1 MKKKNVLIRKFR
13 LIPLGLLLVVFVLG
27 VPTLFNSCGD
37 TDVEMIK
44 TSMSG
49 KLEDLSSY
57 FAQGEILIND
67 PLHDKAREYKVNEW
81 YLAPDKLKLEIYPAD
96 EGPKKGQI
104 FVSKQGEVQI
114 YNPLINEKIELPPP
128 SEAAVGNKFSFLL
141 YEKFKNLASEDFEIE
156 AMGDQYEL
164 TQRDKNFSYEIIVSE
179 AKKGFFGSEMV
190 IDQIKFYSGS
200 TDTEPDL
207 IYSLH
212 GVDYDLQ
219 IEEETFDLEKEQK
232 AQKELEEDVQVKEIK
247 DIEEEAVCYID
258 QTGPGGLQELE
269 FEVLTVDH
277 PSFEILHLGV
287 CGDMEQASIKY
298 TGKEGSLAF
307 TQKVTEMTNNEEG
320 KKDNN
325 REFIPSDYENILKW
339 YEDEMKYHL
348 IGDFD
353 KSQLIEMAENIKKL
367 EL

>member
-1 MKKKNVLIRKFR
+1 MKKRNVLIGKFR
-13 LIPLGLLLVVFVLG
+13 FIPLGLLLVVFVLG
-27 VPTLFNSCGD
+27 LPTLLNSCGD
-37 TDVEMIK
+37 KDVEMIK
-44 TSMSG
+44 TSMTG

-57 FAQGEILIND
+57 FAHGEILIND
-67 PLHDKAREYKVNEW
+67 PVKDKVREYKVNEW

-96 EGPKKGQI
+96 EGPEKGQV

-114 YNPLINEKIELPPP
+114 YNPLIKEKIELPPP
-128 SEAAVGNKFSFLL
+128 SEAAVGNKFSFVL
-141 YEKFKNLASEDFEIE
+141 YEKFKNLAADDFEIKP
-156 AMGDQYEL
+156 MGDHYEL
-164 TQRDKNFSYEIIVSE
+164 TQTDKNFNYEILVSE

-190 IDQIKFYSGS
+190 VDQIKFFSGS

-212 GVDYDLQ
+212 EADYDLQ
-219 IEEETFDLEKEQK
+219 IDEETFELEKVE
-232 AQKELEEDVQVKEIK
+232 KELEEDMQVKEIK

-258 QTGPGGLQELE
+258 QIEPGELQGLE

-277 PSFEILHLGV
+277 PSFEISHLGV
-287 CGDMEQASIKY
+287 CGDVEQASIKY
-298 TGKEGSLAF
+298 TGKKGNLTFS
-307 TQKVTEMTNNEEG
+307 QKVTEVTNGKE
-320 KKDNN
+320 KKDYDQ
-325 REFIPSDYENILKW
+325 EFIPSDYENVLKW